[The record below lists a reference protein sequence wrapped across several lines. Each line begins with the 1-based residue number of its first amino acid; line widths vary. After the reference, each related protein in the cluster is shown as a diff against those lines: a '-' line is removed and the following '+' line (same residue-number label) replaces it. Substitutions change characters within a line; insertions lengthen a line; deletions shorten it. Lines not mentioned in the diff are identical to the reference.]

1 MSAGAGGSEED
12 APLFMLEEGSMA
24 ARGFA
29 CAMYAVGGEGGVGP
43 AAARML
49 AMEGTWEGGGISVE
63 RHSDGGLQGPAQAE
77 QGCGRHWRTGV
88 WTHLRVNKY
97 YAETETGMGAWTVS
111 ES

>member
-12 APLFMLEEGSMA
+12 APLFMLEEGSVA

-63 RHSDGGLQGPAQAE
+63 RHSDAGWGPAGA
-77 QGCGRHWRTGV
+77 CAGRAGV
-88 WTHLRVNKY
+88 R
-97 YAETETGMGAWTVS
+97 ETLANRCLDS
-111 ES
+111 PSS